1 MSSLALLRTLFSYR
15 AWANAE
21 LLETME
27 GFDAELHAQDR
38 EAVLRL
44 LNHTQ
49 VVDRIFAAHLVGA
62 AHGFTSDNTADTP
75 SLDELR
81 AALTTSDQWYQDY
94 LETVTSEQLSESTSF
109 VFTDGDKG
117 CMSRE
122 EMLTH
127 LVVHSGYHR
136 GEVGRIMSRLS
147 LSLPWDTFAVYLRRT
162 EPSRRSLRS
171 IPAAPFVRRSAL
183 C

>member
-1 MSSLALLRTLFSYR
+1 MDTPNMSNRALLHTLFRYR

-21 LLETME
+21 FLEKMD
-27 GFDAELHAQDR
+27 GFDLDLHAQDR
-38 EAVLRL
+38 QVALRL
-44 LNHTQ
+44 INHTY
-49 VVDRIFAAHLVGA
+49 VVDRIFAAHLVGVAHDFA
-62 AHGFTSDNTADTP
+62 ADNTLETP
-75 SLDELR
+75 SLEELR
-81 AALTTSDQWYQDY
+81 AALAASDRWYLDY
-94 LETVTSEQLSESTSF
+94 LETVTPEQLSESVPF

-147 LSLPWDTFAVYLRRT
+147 IGTPWDTLAVYLHRA
-162 EPSRRSLRS
+162 EPSRRLGQLVATS
-171 IPAAPFVRRSAL
+171 
-183 C
+183 